1 MLSQKKKKT
10 TSKKEK
16 TAAMN
21 FNPRE
26 NFLLSV
32 CQTCLETAG
41 EEAAEAAASY
51 FTTGTKLKLSQRCPF
66 SLRTYFGRAYSLT
79 HEATKVGVR

>member
-1 MLSQKKKKT
+1 MLSPPQKNNFQ
-10 TSKKEK
+10 EREDR
-16 TAAMN
+16 AMN

-51 FTTGTKLKLSQRCPF
+51 FTIGTKLKLSQRCPF